1 MTDLIRNALVPIAAL
16 HPHTRNY
23 RKHPE
28 AQIAR
33 IMASLQRFGQVRSV
47 VAQEGA
53 DGRYLLVAGHG
64 LTTAAQQLGLA
75 ELRVDVIPA
84 SWSAADIE
92 GYLVADNST
101 SLGAEDDLIEL
112 AQLLEEQK
120 HAGYDLASLGFT
132 EEGLDQLLAD
142 LADEAL
148 GRDADDPDG
157 GGDDFEPSAEIE
169 QTRVVVGD
177 IWQLGPH
184 RIGCLNSCDP
194 ADVAKLI
201 SDEQM
206 TFVWADPPYGIAI
219 VATNVSV
226 GGGEA
231 YAIPFGGVKN
241 RKGHVGGSAAHMAK
255 TGKPYIA
262 ERLGSSN
269 GAKPFGSHVR
279 GSDRAANMTAV
290 GKYHPIIGD
299 ETTDTAITSFQLC
312 ADQFPKAVQ
321 VWWGANYYAHA
332 LPPSKCWIVWD
343 KENTG
348 NFADAELAWCSH
360 DSAVR
365 IFKHMWNGL
374 MKASEKGQRR
384 VHPTQ
389 KPIALAAWAFEK
401 YGADHDR
408 IFDPFLGSGMSV
420 IAAER
425 TNRIVYGCELSP
437 EYINIILTR
446 WEAETGQTATLLH
459 RESQGAA

>member
-148 GRDADDPDG
+148 DEKLLPTFKDFDETIEDDLPTEMCDQCG
-157 GGDDFEPSAEIE
+157 K
-169 QTRVVVGD
+169 
-177 IWQLGPH
+177 L
-184 RIGCLNSCDP
+184 CL
-194 ADVAKLI
+194 
-201 SDEQM
+201 
-206 TFVWADPPYGIAI
+206 
-219 VATNVSV
+219 
-226 GGGEA
+226 
-231 YAIPFGGVKN
+231 
-241 RKGHVGGSAAHMAK
+241 
-255 TGKPYIA
+255 KP
-262 ERLGSSN
+262 
-269 GAKPFGSHVR
+269 GAKVKS
-279 GSDRAANMTAV
+279 
-290 GKYHPIIGD
+290 
-299 ETTDTAITSFQLC
+299 
-312 ADQFPKAVQ
+312 
-321 VWWGANYYAHA
+321 
-332 LPPSKCWIVWD
+332 
-343 KENTG
+343 
-348 NFADAELAWCSH
+348 
-360 DSAVR
+360 
-365 IFKHMWNGL
+365 
-374 MKASEKGQRR
+374 
-384 VHPTQ
+384 
-389 KPIALAAWAFEK
+389 
-401 YGADHDR
+401 
-408 IFDPFLGSGMSV
+408 
-420 IAAER
+420 
-425 TNRIVYGCELSP
+425 
-437 EYINIILTR
+437 
-446 WEAETGQTATLLH
+446 
-459 RESQGAA
+459 